1 MSNFEHVLH
10 KRTTISQPPQAT
22 RHQEGCIPI
31 VHIVPVAQTSDELIT
46 ESICGP
52 ARRAATAGDPKA
64 NLINKVPSRAMD
76 YSAIPLVIQRSAM
89 LEHLTHNEGEA
100 PFFKNLDDEQEYL
113 WRKNAR
119 LENQH
124 EIECLRARVLGQ
136 NTYQHSELLEALAKP
151 QAPQQPT
158 PIELPTKRST
168 VLPLDYGGHK

>member
-1 MSNFEHVLH
+1 
-10 KRTTISQPPQAT
+10 
-22 RHQEGCIPI
+22 
-31 VHIVPVAQTSDELIT
+31 
-46 ESICGP
+46 
-52 ARRAATAGDPKA
+52 
-64 NLINKVPSRAMD
+64 MD